1 MEGYTPLSKTSK
13 FHVNNNPV
21 IQEIK
26 FNLIKTFAA
35 TKKNMKKNNIY
46 IDQTLFSIK
55 NLLVK

>member
-26 FNLIKTFAA
+26 FNLIKTA
-35 TKKNMKKNNIY
+35 TKKKHEKKQY
-46 IDQTLFSIK
+46 LH
-55 NLLVK
+55 

>member
-26 FNLIKTFAA
+26 FNLLKTFAA
-35 TKKNMKKNNIY
+35 TKKNMKKTTF
-46 IDQTLFSIK
+46 TLIRRY
-55 NLLVK
+55 LVLRIC

>member
-26 FNLIKTFAA
+26 FNLLKTFAA
-35 TKKNMKKNNIY
+35 TKKKHEKKQY
-46 IDQTLFSIK
+46 LH
-55 NLLVK
+55 